1 MLGLGRKRK
10 KAAEP
15 TPSKE
20 ASEEKKQ
27 APKTEQDD
35 IAASTVALL
44 EREETPEEE
53 TSEEPPKAA
62 AKETPEQPTAAAV
75 QEAPE
80 EPSAPAGEGGG
91 DGESQRSVEDSVTQE
106 AGQAVRDAVLEQA
119 SETPTEYATEEDLL
133 KLYADQIGMPFVKLS
148 EVELDEDALKLV
160 SPELARQ
167 YKVFPINFDE
177 SEGVITLALADPLNV
192 QTIDDLRVWLGHDV
206 RGVIGNADEI
216 QSMIEEFYGTGE
228 ESVDD
233 VLASLQ
239 SERYEL
245 NIKEDDFG
253 DLERIANETPI
264 IKLVN
269 LVLLQAIKEKA
280 SDLHIEPF
288 ERSLRIRY
296 RVDGILHETVPPPQH
311 LRDAIISRV
320 KVMAGLNIA
329 ERRLPQDGRIKLSM
343 ADRNVELRVSCL
355 PTVNGESVVMRI
367 LDSEVMGLS
376 LENLGMLPDTLE
388 TYEKIIGR
396 PNGIVLVTGPTGCGK
411 TTTMY
416 ASLRK
421 VFSPMLKMITTEN
434 PVEYQMDGVVQVN
447 INQSVG
453 LTFARCLR
461 SILRQDPDIIMVGEI
476 RDLETA
482 SMAIEASLTGHLVLS
497 TLHTNDAP
505 GTLTRLIDMDVEPFL
520 ITSAVVGVLAQRLV
534 RVICLDC
541 KEPYKPEPWVLKELG
556 MQSGETENITFFHG
570 KGCSECNYTGYR
582 GRTGI
587 TEFLVLSE
595 PIKQLV
601 LERAASS
608 EIFRQAREEGMRT
621 LREDGWQ
628 KVIQG
633 ITTPEEVLHSTVH

>member
-1 MLGLGRKRK
+1 MLGLGRKKK

-15 TPSKE
+15 SAEKPRKKSE
-20 ASEEKKQ
+20 ASQAEEQ
-27 APKTEQDD
+27 D
-35 IAASTVALL
+35 IAASTLALL
-44 EREETPEEE
+44 EAEETPDEEATHEASAEQTSQAPAVVTVEEE
-53 TSEEPPKAA
+53 EPKETTPSA
-62 AKETPEQPTAAAV
+62 AKA
-75 QEAPE
+75 
-80 EPSAPAGEGGG
+80 
-91 DGESQRSVEDSVTQE
+91 DMNIDSDSPVDTVIGQE

-119 SETPTEYATEEDLL
+119 SETTTEYATEEDLL
-133 KLYADQIGMPFVKLS
+133 KLYADQVGMPFVKLS
-148 EVELDEDALKLV
+148 EIEFDEKALKLV
-160 SPELARQ
+160 TPELARQ
-167 YKVFPINFDE
+167 YKVFPIKYDE
-177 SEGVITLALADPLNV
+177 NESVITLALADPLNV
-192 QTIDDLRVWLGHDV
+192 QTVDDLRVWLGHEV

-216 QSMIEEFYGTGE
+216 QSMIEEYYGTGE

-233 VLASLQ
+233 VLATLQ
-239 SERYEL
+239 TERYEL
-245 NIKEDDFG
+245 HFKEDDFG
-253 DLERIANETPI
+253 DLERIANEAPI

-269 LVLLQAIKEKA
+269 LVLLQAIKERA

-296 RVDGILHETVPPPQH
+296 RVDGILHETVPPPRH
-311 LRDAIISRV
+311 LRDAIISRI

-388 TYEKIIGR
+388 TYEKVIAR

-447 INQSVG
+447 INQAVG
-453 LTFARCLR
+453 LTFGRCLR

-541 KEPYKPEPWVLKELG
+541 KEPYKPEPWILKELG
-556 MQSGETENITFFHG
+556 INPSEAESITFFHG

-587 TEFLVLSE
+587 YEFLILTE

-601 LERAASS
+601 LERAPSS

-633 ITTPEEVLHSTVH
+633 ITSPEEVLHSTVH